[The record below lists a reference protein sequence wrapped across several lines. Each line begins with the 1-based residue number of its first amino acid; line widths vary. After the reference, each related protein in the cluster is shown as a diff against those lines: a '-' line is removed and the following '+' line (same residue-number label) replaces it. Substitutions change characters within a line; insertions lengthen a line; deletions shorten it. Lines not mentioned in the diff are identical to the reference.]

1 MNKDNSKKK
10 KNNQVKKMEV
20 MSYKKCRSIVREDG
34 LVMRTVDKYTM
45 PAVLRCS
52 VSRNFKRPFMSIFR
66 DDEVITYGKFNFFVQ
81 NMASYFAHQGVVK
94 YDRIAIIGES
104 CPNWMIAYFAITSLG
119 AIAVPILPDFSSKE
133 MIKILDHSET
143 RVIIVVSK
151 HFEKIKSYVDLHSE
165 LVFRLDDLF
174 HIPANIVLDVKK
186 TKDFSLA
193 AGIDA
198 KKVSRKVAD
207 DKLLAKFEENVLEE
221 DTASI
226 IYTSGTTGTSKGVVL
241 THKNLVW
248 DADVTSEGYAPI
260 NPGDKCLSILPVS
273 HVYEFTTVQMADLMN
288 GARIYFLGKPPA
300 ASILLS
306 ALNEIKPKIILTV
319 PLLMEKI
326 YRSAVLPP
334 LKNNKTIRRLY
345 KNPLTKKL
353 ISRLIGRKLLLTF
366 GGRIKFFGLGGAPLD
381 PEVESFLY
389 DAKFPYSIGYGL
401 TETSPLIAGCSCKHS
416 DHVKGTIGK
425 ALPGVTLKIDKPNP
439 ETGIGEILVKG
450 PCVMK
455 GYYKNDELNKE
466 SFDEDGFFKTGDLG
480 VFDKKKRLSLKGRSK
495 TMILGAGG
503 ENIYPESIESL
514 INNQDFVQE
523 SLVIA
528 DGTGLM
534 ALIKIDIE
542 SYSKMTKLSVED
554 AQKSA
559 TEYINRLKKDINK
572 ELNAFSRIHDVSLQ
586 KEPFQRTPTQKIKRF
601 IYSKTGLDKN
611 KDKSNDDKDK

>member
-1 MNKDNSKKK
+1 MSKDNKKK
-10 KNNQVKKMEV
+10 KKTNTVKKMEV
-20 MSYKKCRSIVREDG
+20 MSYKKCLSIKREDG
-34 LVMRTVDKYTM
+34 LKMRTVDKYTM
-45 PAVLRCS
+45 PAVLRCT
-52 VSRNFKRPFMSIFR
+52 VSRNFKRPFMSIYR
-66 DDEVITYGKFNFFVQ
+66 DDEVLTYGKFNFLVQ
-81 NMASYFAHQGVVK
+81 NMAAYLAHQGVIK
-94 YDRIAIIGES
+94 GDRIAIIGES
-104 CPNWMIAYFAITSLG
+104 CPNWMLAYFSITSLG

-133 MIKILDHSET
+133 MLKILNHST
-143 RVIIVVSK
+143 ARGLVVVSK
-151 HFEKIKSYVDLHSE
+151 HFEKVKPYILEHNE

-174 HIPANIVLDVKK
+174 HIPSNIVDDVEKSK
-186 TKDFSLA
+186 AFAIA
-193 AGIDA
+193 AGVDA
-198 KKVSRKVAD
+198 KRINRKMAD
-207 DKLLAKFEENVLEE
+207 DKLLAEFEKNVLEE
-221 DTASI
+221 DVASI

-248 DADVTSEGYAPI
+248 NADVSSEGYAPI

-273 HVYEFTTVQMADLMN
+273 HVYEFTEGQILNMMN
-288 GARIYFLGKPPA
+288 GARIIFLGKPPA
-300 ASILLS
+300 ASILLP
-306 ALNEIKPKIILTV
+306 ALNEIKPKIILSV
-319 PLLMEKI
+319 PLLMEKV
-326 YRSAVLPP
+326 YRSAVLPV
-334 LKNNKTIRRLY
+334 LKNNKTVKGLY

-353 ISRLIGRKLLLTF
+353 ISRVIGRKLRITF

-401 TETSPLIAGCSCKHS
+401 TETSPLVAACSCKQS
-416 DHVKGTIGK
+416 DHVKGTLGK
-425 ALPGVTLKIDKPNP
+425 AVPGVTIKIDNPDP

-450 PCVMK
+450 PNVMS

-466 SFDEDGFFKTGDLG
+466 VFDEDGFFKTGDLG
-480 VFDKKKRLSLKGRSK
+480 VFDKRKRLCLKGRSK
-495 TMILGAGG
+495 TMILGSGG
-503 ENIYPESIESL
+503 ENIYPESIESI

-523 SLVIA
+523 SLVIK

-559 TEYINRLKKDINK
+559 TEYINKLKKDINK
-572 ELNAFSRIHDVSLQ
+572 ELNSFSRIHDVSLQ

-611 KDKSNDDKDK
+611 KDKNNEDK